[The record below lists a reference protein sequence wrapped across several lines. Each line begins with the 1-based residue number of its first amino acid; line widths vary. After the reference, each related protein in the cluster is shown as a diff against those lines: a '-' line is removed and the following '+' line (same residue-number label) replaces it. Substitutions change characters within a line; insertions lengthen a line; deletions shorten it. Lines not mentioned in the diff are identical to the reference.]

1 MRGEVAIGP
10 SIYGV
15 YVIDGSLC
23 SRVYGIQC
31 ATPPCEHALM
41 THPVHP
47 RSFGMKFIALSH
59 VTTYNRPVLLVVGPG
74 NEAKLNLPDIRFCR
88 EYEIHQRLES
98 HPFGRKWAWFGS
110 LVLVHV

>member
-1 MRGEVAIGP
+1 MYPHV
-10 SIYGV
+10 
-15 YVIDGSLC
+15 
-23 SRVYGIQC
+23 QC
-31 ATPPCEHALM
+31 ATPPCGHALM

-47 RSFGMKFIALSH
+47 WIIALSH
-59 VTTYNRPVLLVVGPG
+59 VTKYNRPVLLVVGPG
-74 NEAKLNLPDIRFCR
+74 NKAKLNLPDIRFCR